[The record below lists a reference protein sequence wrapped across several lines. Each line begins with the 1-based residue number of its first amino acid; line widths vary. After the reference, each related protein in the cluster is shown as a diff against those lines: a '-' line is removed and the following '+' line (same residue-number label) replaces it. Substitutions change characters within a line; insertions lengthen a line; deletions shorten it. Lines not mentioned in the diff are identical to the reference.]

1 MYNIYNLM
9 GPEDN
14 ILIKNIMVSIDDN
27 RVKFSSSDLI
37 RADYL
42 IGLAEKITYLI
53 DSNGRYDELVI
64 TDIVIDGD
72 SIGIVNST
80 ESEEYMELYV
90 KEDSMYIKMQ
100 IHEMSIIQFISFMYI
115 IAKNTS
121 ICIPDGLDLVKQDLT
136 ITGIQKFFASRHNM
150 KDM

>member
-14 ILIKNIMVSIDDN
+14 ILIKNIMISIDDN
-27 RVKFSSSDLI
+27 RVKFSSSGLI
-37 RADYL
+37 RADHL

-53 DSNGRYDELVI
+53 DSNGRYDELDI
-64 TDIVIDGD
+64 TNIVIDGD
-72 SIGIVNST
+72 SVGIINST

-90 KEDSMYIKMQ
+90 KEDRMYIKIKIQ
-100 IHEMSIIQFISFMYI
+100 EMGIIQFISFMYL
-115 IAKNTS
+115 IADNIN
-121 ICIPDGLDLVKQDLT
+121 ICIPDGLDLIEQDLS
-136 ITGIQKFFASRHNM
+136 IAGIKKFFALRHNM